1 MTDRVASRDFGPD
14 LAHKSHKTWEWRPY
28 LAHTTRNKASSDNVV
43 TSHAGIVS
51 IAANANGKCQHWDG
65 EKK

>member
-14 LAHKSHKTWEWRPY
+14 LAH
-28 LAHTTRNKASSDNVV
+28 TTRNKASRDNVV

-51 IAANANGKCQHWDG
+51 IVANANGKCQHWDG